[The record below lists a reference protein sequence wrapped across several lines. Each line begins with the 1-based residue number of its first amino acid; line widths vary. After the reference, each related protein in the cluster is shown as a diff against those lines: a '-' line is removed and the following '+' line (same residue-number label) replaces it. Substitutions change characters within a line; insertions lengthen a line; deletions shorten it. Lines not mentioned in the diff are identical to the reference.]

1 MGPTAVRS
9 DSTYTARMW
18 TPWVGCVV
26 LALSVVPAQAEDKP
40 PPAPKAAKAKVKV
53 VPGKDFWKILVKPN
67 AKWVLKNEEDKKDTV
82 TVETYDVR
90 KVGEAD
96 VARLRW
102 MHGKEDIG
110 ATESGKPTQVAVT
123 DKGLFLL
130 NAKNDDA
137 VIAKRSP
144 PRGYEGTKK
153 NGGRYISIS
162 DDGNVCM
169 GEAPVDKDFQCEDV
183 CDAWICISPTAGVI
197 ELQGLWAPGNAFYKK

>member
-1 MGPTAVRS
+1 
-9 DSTYTARMW
+9 MW
-18 TPWVGCVV
+18 TPWIGCIA
-26 LALSVVPAQAEDKP
+26 LALAVTPAQGEDKK
-40 PPAPKAAKAKVKV
+40 PPASKKSKV
-53 VPGKDFWKILVKPN
+53 VPGKEFWKILVKPN
-67 AKWVLKNEEDKKDTV
+67 AKWVLKNEESKKDIV
-82 TVETYDVR
+82 TIETYDVR
-90 KVGEAD
+90 KVGDAE

-102 MHGKEDIG
+102 THSSPDGKKEDIG

-137 VIAKRSP
+137 VIAKRLTEKPSRSSP

-162 DDGNVCM
+162 DDGIVCM

-183 CDAWICISPTAGVI
+183 CDAWICVSATAGVI
-197 ELQGLWAPGNAFYKK
+197 ELQGLWAPSNAFFKK